1 MKKHPTKIILNLFL
15 TILVTAC
22 HTLEHNGLK
31 LNPTNKNIVKMEI
44 KNKKISNYNI
54 GTSSERIILP
64 KKIKE
69 KSTKK
74 LDEPSKLLP
83 IKKLKKTKPK
93 IFNPTSMLKLSESKL
108 FTTLGKSDF
117 VKFEG
122 KLKNHQ
128 YYFSKCFLDVFV
140 IKKRN
145 VFYVDF
151 VQIRSI
157 KLNGVLDEYE
167 CLQDIN
173 KKFNI
178 LKR

>member
-1 MKKHPTKIILNLFL
+1 MKKHLNKIILNLFL
-15 TILVTAC
+15 TMLVTAC
-22 HTLEHNGLK
+22 HTLEHNGFKLK
-31 LNPTNKNIVKMEI
+31 PTNANIVKMEI
-44 KNKKISNYNI
+44 ENKNINNNTV
-54 GTSSERIILP
+54 TSFEKIILS

-69 KSTKK
+69 NAIEKLKK
-74 LDEPSKLLP
+74 PPKLLP
-83 IKKLKKTKPK
+83 LKRLKKNKQK
-93 IFNPTSMLKLSESKL
+93 KFNPISMLKLSEAKL

-157 KLNGVLDEYE
+157 ELNGMLDEDQ

-178 LKR
+178 LKK

>member
-1 MKKHPTKIILNLFL
+1 MKKVPNKIILNLL
-15 TILVTAC
+15 LILLLNGC
-22 HTLEHNGLK
+22 HTLQHNGFQDK
-31 LNPTNKNIVKMEI
+31 IPKKEVKGKNII
-44 KNKKISNYNI
+44 YNNFE
-54 GTSSERIILP
+54 TSS
-64 KKIKE
+64 KNSKIEKE
-69 KSTKK
+69 KIEEVTQ
-74 LDEPSKLLP
+74 
-83 IKKLKKTKPK
+83 KLKKNSESENLKK
-93 IFNPTSMLKLSESKL
+93 NIKSKQNKFNLTSILKLSETDL
-108 FTTLGKSDF
+108 FKSLGVSDF

-157 KLNGVLDEYE
+157 KLNGMLDEDE

-178 LKR
+178 LKG